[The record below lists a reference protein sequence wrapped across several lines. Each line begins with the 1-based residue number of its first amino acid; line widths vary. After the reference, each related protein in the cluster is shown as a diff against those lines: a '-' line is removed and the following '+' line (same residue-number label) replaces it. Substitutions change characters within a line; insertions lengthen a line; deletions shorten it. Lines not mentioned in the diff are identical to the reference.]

1 MQDRTHD
8 SPSASART
16 SLAAGRHHARRGSDE
31 GIVPAEAGIRGVL
44 EQVVLGLK
52 PALHP
57 EVLRREAARAND
69 PAESC
74 PRPVVLR
81 IDASRIRASRGSA
94 PRGGGAAREGRV
106 TVVRTMMVMVMV
118 HERRGASGRRG
129 PCEAPR
135 AHVEL
140 KSKGLSRDLKSTTA
154 TVPTLSWMKSLW
166 SWLTDAAK
174 LLPTM
179 QWKTPSVACGRR
191 GRGQPEQRQRAPVV
205 LRPSWSSRAPTC
217 ARVPRDAAHRGL
229 VPLGPGRVERAV
241 RTRGWGCAEE
251 RHERGA
257 PCCSCPSASYP
268 SPA

>member
-1 MQDRTHD
+1 M
-8 SPSASART
+8 
-16 SLAAGRHHARRGSDE
+16 RGSFLPRRAS
-31 GIVPAEAGIRGVL
+31 GGVL

-57 EVLRREAARAND
+57 EVLRREAARANH

-205 LRPSWSSRAPTC
+205 LRPSWSSRAPDVRSRAAGRSPSRAC
-217 ARVPRDAAHRGL
+217 AAGAGPRRVRRPHARSG
-229 VPLGPGRVERAV
+229 
-241 RTRGWGCAEE
+241 
-251 RHERGA
+251 
-257 PCCSCPSASYP
+257 SC
-268 SPA
+268 